1 MLNVDAIQDG
11 IVIDHITEGK
21 GLLIYEMLHL
31 KGKESISVAV
41 LQSVRSQKY
50 KRKDMIK
57 IEGKADLS
65 SFDILGYLDPQ
76 ITLIVIQDG
85 TVMKKLRPEPPKRL
99 INVIRCTNPRCITS
113 IEAECSQIFEL
124 TANRKYRCKYCD
136 QEFSA
141 DMTLND
147 LKTTEPTV

>member
-1 MLNVDAIQDG
+1 MLNVDAIQNG

-21 GLLIYEMLHL
+21 GLLVFEMLQL
-31 KGKESISVAV
+31 KDRKSISVAV

-57 IEGKADLS
+57 IEGRTDIS

-76 ITLIVIQDG
+76 ITLIVIQG
-85 TVMKKLRPEPPKRL
+85 GVVVKKLEPEPPKRL
-99 INVIRCTNPRCITS
+99 VNVIRCANPRCISS

-124 TANRKYRCKYCD
+124 AASRKYRCKYCD
-136 QEFSA
+136 QEFSSTI
-141 DMTLND
+141 TLNNFGV
-147 LKTTEPTV
+147 TEL